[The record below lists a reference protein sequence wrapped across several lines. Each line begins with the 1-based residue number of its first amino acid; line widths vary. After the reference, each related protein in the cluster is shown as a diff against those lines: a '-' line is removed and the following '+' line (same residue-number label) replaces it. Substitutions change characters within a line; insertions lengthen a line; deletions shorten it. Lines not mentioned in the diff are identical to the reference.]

1 MREQEEEKRIR
12 RRVRKIRDFYSHLVV
27 YLVVNA
33 ILVVVWYFTS
43 GGFPWFVFPLG
54 GWGIGIFF
62 HWYSVF
68 VEDGL
73 LGKNWEDRK
82 VKQLME
88 KERGRKKK

>member
-88 KERGRKKK
+88 KEKARKRK